1 MKYRLSILMLIVLAL
16 TTLSGCGYNQI
27 QANEEEVFA
36 AWGNLEAT
44 LQRRGDLIPNLVS
57 TVKGY
62 AAHEQETLTGVI
74 EARAKA
80 TSITLSPE
88 MLSDPAAMKQFQAAQ
103 GELSSWLSKLMM
115 IQEQYPNLKADTHF
129 TALMHELEGTEN
141 RINVARQRYNEIVKI
156 FNTSIRTFPNSLTN
170 SLLLNLE
177 RKEFF
182 EADAAARVL
191 PTVDFGQGS

>member
-62 AAHEQETLTGVI
+62 ATHEEETLTGVI

-115 IQEQYPNLKADTHF
+115 IQEQYPNLKADTQF
-129 TALMHELEGTEN
+129 MALMHELEGTEN
-141 RINVARQRYNEIVKI
+141 RINVARQRYNEIVKV

-182 EADAAARVL
+182 EADQAAKVV
-191 PTVDFGQGS
+191 PTVDFGKSS